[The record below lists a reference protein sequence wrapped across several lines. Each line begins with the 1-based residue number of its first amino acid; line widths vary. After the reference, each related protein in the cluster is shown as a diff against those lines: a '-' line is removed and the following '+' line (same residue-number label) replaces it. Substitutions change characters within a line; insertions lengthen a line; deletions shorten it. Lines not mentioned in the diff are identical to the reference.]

1 MPKSVNRLKF
11 KAKFTNAAEQ
21 GGGWHFLVVER
32 KIVDRFGF
40 EGNSRRVLCSIKG
53 AEPFACAL
61 MPWGDIFYI
70 MVNKLRRVE
79 LGLNVGD
86 SVDVVLEKDE
96 SKYGMPMCEELEE
109 VLRQDPEGSKLFH
122 ALTAG
127 KQRSMIYY
135 IGKVKDIDK
144 RIHTALV
151 FLEHLK
157 DNDGKI
163 IYEALKEELK
173 GPAF

>member
-1 MPKSVNRLKF
+1 
-11 KAKFTNAAEQ
+11 
-21 GGGWHFLVVER
+21 
-32 KIVDRFGF
+32 
-40 EGNSRRVLCSIKG
+40 
-53 AEPFACAL
+53 

-86 SVDVVLEKDE
+86 TVDVVLEKDE

-109 VLRQDPEGSKLFH
+109 VLRQDQEGSKLFDT
-122 ALTAG
+122 LTAG

-144 RIHTALV
+144 RIHTALI
-151 FLEHLK
+151 FIEHLK
-157 DNDGKI
+157 NNGGKI
-163 IYEALKEELK
+163 VYEVLKEEMK
-173 GPAF
+173 RPVF

>member
-1 MPKSVNRLKF
+1 MPKPVNRLKF

-40 EGNSRRVLCSIKG
+40 KGNSRRVLCSIKG

-70 MVNKLRRVE
+70 MVNKLRRAE

-86 SVDVVLEKDE
+86 TVEIVLEKDE
-96 SKYGMPMCEELEE
+96 SKYGMPMCEELAE
-109 VLRQDPEGSKLFH
+109 VLEQDPEGSKLFH
-122 ALTAG
+122 SLTAG
-127 KQRSMIYY
+127 KQRSMIWF

-144 RIHTALV
+144 RIHTALI
-151 FLEHLK
+151 FIEHLK
-157 DNDGKI
+157 KSDGKI
-163 IYEALKEELK
+163 VYEELQQELK
-173 GPAF
+173 RPMF